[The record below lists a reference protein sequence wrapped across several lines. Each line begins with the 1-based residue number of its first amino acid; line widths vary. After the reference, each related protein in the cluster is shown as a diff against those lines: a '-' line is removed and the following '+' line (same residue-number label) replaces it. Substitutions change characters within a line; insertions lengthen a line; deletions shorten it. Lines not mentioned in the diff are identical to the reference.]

1 MRTPLEIFGSRLREL
16 RERRGMTQ
24 EQLADLTE
32 TNRSYLALVELG
44 RENIGV
50 LKILAIAAALG
61 VVPAEL
67 FSGFTAAAMRRLF
80 RE

>member
-1 MRTPLEIFGSRLREL
+1 MRTALEIFGSQLREL
-16 RERRGMTQ
+16 RVKRGMTQ

-32 TNRSYLALVELG
+32 TNRSYLAMVELG
-44 RENIGV
+44 RENIG
-50 LKILAIAAALG
+50 LEKILVIAAALG

-67 FSGFTAAAMRRLF
+67 LAGFTATTMRRLF